1 MSTDSERMMLLDR
14 LDRALDAKNKIV
26 QKAKAESEMYL
37 TAGVTTATAGLIG
50 YYESKT
56 GKTTLIDGIPLDFS
70 IAAVGFGLGFFGGL
84 GKQLTPYAYA
94 AGAGGMSVYGYK
106 FGRNMG
112 ARQAQVAPGALPMA
126 ASGAGLTDAELSRL
140 VQAARGA
147 Y

>member
-1 MSTDSERMMLLDR
+1 MSSDAEKMMLLDR
-14 LDRALDAKNKIV
+14 LDRALDAKNRIV
-26 QKAKAESEMYL
+26 AKAKAESEMYL
-37 TAGVTTATAGLIG
+37 TAGATAVAAGLVG

-70 IAAVGFGLGFFGGL
+70 LAAAGFGLGFFGGL

-94 AGAGGMSVYGYK
+94 VGAGGMSVYAYK

-112 ARQAQVAPGALPMA
+112 AKQAAVAPGILPA
-126 ASGAGLTDAELSRL
+126 ATSGAGLTDAELSRL
-140 VQAARGA
+140 VQAARG